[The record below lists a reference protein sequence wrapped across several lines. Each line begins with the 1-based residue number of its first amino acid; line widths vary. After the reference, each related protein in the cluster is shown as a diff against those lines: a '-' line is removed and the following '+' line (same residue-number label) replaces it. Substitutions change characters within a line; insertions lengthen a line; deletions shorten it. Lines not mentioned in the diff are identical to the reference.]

1 MTSRPPEPIPGAFSP
16 PTPAAVEPEPMA
28 ALDEAFVLPPPPSD
42 IPDDY
47 GSPTQ
52 FARISTD
59 TRRSKLDRETG
70 EDEKDANPAQA
81 KPASKPAPRRKAPLT
96 EQETSVAVEL
106 MFAVVNELYT
116 LSSAWQ
122 FRRTLLA
129 AAKTYL
135 LRPGNPQLESIREM
149 LQESTLDNNL
159 SDSGIAGHIYKLR
172 ENALPTEEET
182 KAWERDYPEK
192 TEVEKEELRIKARK
206 LLVSLGMPTALSSV
220 MGAAAS
226 SEALGRVFDCLQ
238 LPEVSRGLMFGLML
252 QALKVV
258 TH

>member
-1 MTSRPPEPIPGAFSP
+1 MLLNLCVSRIH
-16 PTPAAVEPEPMA
+16 
-28 ALDEAFVLPPPPSD
+28 
-42 IPDDY
+42 
-47 GSPTQ
+47 
-52 FARISTD
+52 IS
-59 TRRSKLDRETG
+59 RHIRKLTII
-70 EDEKDANPAQA
+70 
-81 KPASKPAPRRKAPLT
+81 T
-96 EQETSVAVEL
+96 V
-106 MFAVVNELYT
+106 AVVNELYT

-135 LRPGNPQLESIREM
+135 LRPGNPQLDSIREM

-159 SDSGIAGHIYKLR
+159 SDAGIASHIYKLR
-172 ENALPTEEET
+172 ENALPTEGEME
-182 KAWERDYPEK
+182 AWKRDYPEK
-192 TEVEKEELRIKARK
+192 TDVEKDELRIQARK
-206 LLVSLGMPTALSSV
+206 LLVTQGMPAALSSV

>member
-1 MTSRPPEPIPGAFSP
+1 MLILPI
-16 PTPAAVEPEPMA
+16 V
-28 ALDEAFVLPPPPSD
+28 
-42 IPDDY
+42 
-47 GSPTQ
+47 
-52 FARISTD
+52 
-59 TRRSKLDRETG
+59 
-70 EDEKDANPAQA
+70 
-81 KPASKPAPRRKAPLT
+81 
-96 EQETSVAVEL
+96 
-106 MFAVVNELYT
+106 AVVNELYT

-159 SDSGIAGHIYKLR
+159 SDTGIAGHIYKLR

-192 TEVEKEELRIKARK
+192 TEIEKEELRIKARK
-206 LLVSLGMPTALSSV
+206 LLVTLGMPTALSSV

>member
-1 MTSRPPEPIPGAFSP
+1 
-16 PTPAAVEPEPMA
+16 
-28 ALDEAFVLPPPPSD
+28 
-42 IPDDY
+42 
-47 GSPTQ
+47 
-52 FARISTD
+52 
-59 TRRSKLDRETG
+59 
-70 EDEKDANPAQA
+70 
-81 KPASKPAPRRKAPLT
+81 
-96 EQETSVAVEL
+96 
-106 MFAVVNELYT
+106 
-116 LSSAWQ
+116 
-122 FRRTLLA
+122 
-129 AAKTYL
+129 
-135 LRPGNPQLESIREM
+135 M

-192 TEVEKEELRIKARK
+192 TEAEKEELRVQARK
-206 LLVSLGMPTALSSV
+206 LLVTQGMPAALSSV

-226 SEALGRVFDCLQ
+226 SEALGRIHDCLQ